1 MSELEFPGRDELE
14 RRHFLKVMGGA
25 SSLAM
30 ASILFGPDLM
40 KRVEA
45 ATEKTAG
52 LDPKDVARNEAFW
65 REIQQ
70 AFTVSRG
77 LINLNNGA
85 VGSSPE
91 VVTESM
97 IRYLWQQE
105 DAPPFQRRILGARME
120 TVRNALAQLFGADP
134 EEIAIMRN
142 TTEAMQTVLL
152 GLDFKPGDEVLTTEH
167 DYFSLVGALDRREAR
182 DDIVVKK
189 IEVPVPPKSMDEL
202 VAAFE
207 RGITG
212 HTRLILVSHPV
223 NFTGQIFPVK
233 RICDLAHSRG
243 IEVAVDGAHSFAHL
257 DFKHQDLDCDYYAT
271 SLHKWLF
278 APKGTGMLYVRR
290 DKINKVWP
298 LLYASNRMDN
308 NIRKFESIGTRAY
321 GPFLG
326 IGEAVAFHNG
336 IGPKRKEERLRYLK
350 HYWADRL
357 GALPKITF
365 YSSLDS
371 EMGCA
376 IATVGIDGVNARALG
391 TYLWDKHQILTSA
404 VTRMG
409 INGLRI
415 TPSLYTT
422 LEELDSFCDIMEH
435 IAKNGLPSS

>member
-1 MSELEFPGRDELE
+1 MSAPELPEHDELE
-14 RRHFLKVMGGA
+14 RRDFLKVVGGA
-25 SSLAM
+25 SGLAM
-30 ASILFGPDLM
+30 ASVMFGPDLM
-40 KRVEA
+40 QRVEA
-45 ATEKTAG
+45 AAEITA
-52 LDPKDVARNEAFW
+52 LDPKEAAQDEAFW

-91 VVTESM
+91 VVTESLV
-97 IRYLWQQE
+97 RYLWQQE
-105 DAPPFQRRILGARME
+105 DAPPYQRSILAPRLE
-120 TVRNALAQLFGADP
+120 TVRGALAQLFGAEA

-152 GLDFKPGDEVLTTEH
+152 GLDFKAGDEVLTTEH

-182 DDIVVKK
+182 DGILVKR
-189 IEVPVPPKSMDEL
+189 IAVPVPPGSMDEL

-207 RGITG
+207 RGITDK
-212 HTRLILVSHPV
+212 TRLILVSHPV
-223 NFTGQIFPVK
+223 NFTGQFFPIK
-233 RICDLAHSRG
+233 QICDLAHSKG

-257 DFKHQDLDCDYYAT
+257 DFKHEELDCDYYAT

-290 DKINKVWP
+290 DKIAKVWP
-298 LLYASNRMDN
+298 LLYASQRMEN
-308 NIRKFESIGTRAY
+308 NVRKFEAFGTRAY
-321 GPFLG
+321 GPFLA

-336 IGPKRKEERLRYLK
+336 VGAKRKEERLRYLK

-357 GALPKITF
+357 QAMPKIQF
-365 YSSLDS
+365 YSSLDPD
-371 EMGCA
+371 MGCA
-376 IATVGIDGVNARALG
+376 IATVGIDGVNARALR
-391 TYLWDKHQILTSA
+391 TYLMDKHQILSA
-404 VTRMG
+404 SVTRLG

-422 LEELDSFCDIMEH
+422 LEELDKFCNIMEH